1 VPNCVSY
8 DPAFAYELAVIVEDG
23 IKRMYVDQ
31 ESIFYYLTLMN
42 DNYAMPAM
50 PEGDD
55 VRPGIL
61 KGMYRYSKAKNTA
74 SKLKA
79 QLLGSGAIL
88 PEVIKA
94 AALLEQFGVAADV
107 WSVTSYG
114 ELYRDGNMCDRW
126 NMLHPSQKTRAPYVG
141 ECLNK
146 TDGVIVAASDYL
158 KVLPNA
164 IDRWVSRPIVSLGT
178 DGFGRSEGRAAL
190 REFFE
195 VDARFIAVGALS
207 ALARDKQIDAKLVD
221 KAIKDLGIDPEKKNP
236 AIS

>member
-1 VPNCVSY
+1 
-8 DPAFAYELAVIVEDG
+8 
-23 IKRMYVDQ
+23 
-31 ESIFYYLTLMN
+31 
-42 DNYAMPAM
+42 
-50 PEGDD
+50 
-55 VRPGIL
+55 
-61 KGMYRYSKAKNTA
+61 MYRFSKAKNTA

-79 QLLGSGAIL
+79 QILGSGAIL

-114 ELYRDGNMCDRW
+114 ELYRDGNACDRW
-126 NMLHPSQKTRAPYVG
+126 NMLHPSQKARVPYVG
-141 ECLNK
+141 ECLNA
-146 TDGVIVAASDYL
+146 TEGVIVAASDYL

-178 DGFGRSEGRAAL
+178 DGFGRSEGRKAL

-207 ALARDKQIDAKLVD
+207 ALAREKQIDAKLVD